1 MSDVASTL
9 IWWLLLQ
16 AMGWV
21 ALPLLFRLLRWLPD
35 RGYSVAK
42 PAGLL
47 LGNYVLWLLG
57 TLGWLRNTA
66 GGILL
71 AFGLVA
77 LLGAWVY
84 QRWNDGPT
92 LLGWIRAHR
101 WWVAAYEGVFLIA
114 LIAWAI
120 FRAHNPDLSST
131 EKPMEFAFTNAI
143 ARSPTFPP
151 PDPWLSGFTIS
162 YYYFGYVMM
171 STLAKLSGVG
181 SGVAFGLS
189 NALWFA
195 LTAAGAFGVV
205 ANLVAVSKRATRAA
219 IVGAGLLGALF
230 VPVLGNYE
238 APLDVAHTNG
248 VGAPEFWRWLDIL
261 EINTPPQTASGGEAR
276 WPFCDNCQHPRG
288 SWWFWRASRVVHD
301 YPPGSDRSDPAEHQE
316 LIDEFPFFSF
326 LLGDMHPHVLALPY
340 ALMSMALAF
349 NLFRMASEPETRGS
363 TSGNPAVGEP
373 VTSSSVPFQ
382 VSLRVAAYRR
392 WFWES
397 APTGLMYPIFLG
409 ALSFLN
415 TWDFPIHVFIVA
427 LAWGVGRWL
436 AARQTGSPAA
446 RQIGFDAL
454 VGLAA
459 CGLIGAAVYLP
470 FYIGFRSQAAGIRP
484 NLYNPTSWQQFV
496 VMFGPFLLI
505 GALFL
510 LTSLARLVKQRRVA
524 AGRLWLGV
532 LGGGAGIVVAAIV
545 LTAVFS
551 ALVLAVSGAERAR
564 LEEWLGSLE
573 AQGVNLGRMIVE
585 RVGDLSVPLLLG
597 VGIAAV
603 LVLVRVRAAGSRS
616 HALRPVE
623 PAEEAATPFALLL
636 FGVGA
641 LLALAVEFVFLADQF
656 GTRMNTV
663 FKLYYQTWAL
673 WGVASA
679 YAVYHLWQSSE
690 RLTSKARRATYAAV
704 LCASIAAGL
713 VYPLLAIPGKIDR
726 GLAPTLDAR
735 APTRQFAPDEV
746 AAIEWLEQNATGLPV
761 ILEAEGASFRAETSR
776 LAAWTGLPSV
786 LGWVGHEGQWRG
798 DYKDIS
804 PRQQD
809 IDRIYNTRDPA
820 DALQLLRKYNV
831 TYVYVGPNERARYA
845 PEGLAKF
852 DAVLERVFQQGS
864 STLYRLPAHSG
875 AG

>member
-1 MSDVASTL
+1 MSDAIAVL

-21 ALPLLFRLLRWLPD
+21 ALPLVFRLLRWLPD

-66 GGILL
+66 GGVLL
-71 AFGLVA
+71 AFGLAA
-77 LLGAWVY
+77 LFSAWVY
-84 QRWNDGPT
+84 QRWNDGPN
-92 LLGWIRAHR
+92 LLDWLRAHR
-101 WWVAAYEGVFLIA
+101 WWAIAYEAVFLIA
-114 LIAWAI
+114 FVAWAI

-143 ARSPTFPP
+143 ARSATFPP

-171 STLAKLSGVG
+171 STLMTLSGVA
-181 SGVAFGLS
+181 SGVAFSLS

-195 LTAAGAFGVV
+195 LTAAGAFGIV
-205 ANLVAVSKRATRAA
+205 ANLVAASKRATRAA
-219 IVGAGLLGALF
+219 IVSAGLLGALF

-248 VGAPEFWRWLDIL
+248 IGAPEFWRWLDIL
-261 EINTPPQTASGGEAR
+261 EINTPPQAVSGGEAR

-288 SWWFWRASRVVHD
+288 GWWFWRASRVVHD
-301 YPPGSDRSDPAEHQE
+301 YPPGSTRSDPAEYQE

-340 ALMSMALAF
+340 ALMSMALAL
-349 NLFRMASEPETRGS
+349 NLFRLAHGS
-363 TSGNPAVGEP
+363 TSEDPAAGEP
-373 VTSSSVPFQ
+373 ATSSSALFRA
-382 VSLRVAAYRR
+382 SLRAAAFKR
-392 WFWES
+392 WFWEF
-397 APTGLMYPIFLG
+397 APIGLMYPIFLG

-436 AARQTGSPAA
+436 AGRQAGSPPA
-446 RQIGFDAL
+446 RQIGWDAL
-454 VGLAA
+454 AALAA
-459 CGLIGAAVYLP
+459 CGLIGVAGYLP

-484 NLYNPTSWQQFV
+484 NLYNATQWQQFV

-505 GALFL
+505 GAMFL
-510 LTSLARLVKQRRVA
+510 LTLLARLVKQRRAA

-532 LGGGAGIVVAAIV
+532 LGGGAGIVAAAVV

-551 ALVLAVSGAERAR
+551 ALVLAVSSGERAR
-564 LEEWLGSLE
+564 LEEWLGSLD
-573 AQGVNLGRMIVE
+573 AQGINLSGMILGRL
-585 RVGDLSVPLLLG
+585 GDLSVPLLLG

-603 LVLVRVRAAGSRS
+603 VALVRLRAPGSRS
-616 HALRPVE
+616 HALRLAE
-623 PAEEAATPFALLL
+623 PAEEPATPFVLLL

-690 RLTSKARRATYAAV
+690 RLTSTPRRAAYAAILGV
-704 LCASIAAGL
+704 SIAAGL

-746 AAIEWLEQNATGLPV
+746 AAIEWLEENATGLPV
-761 ILEAEGASFRAETSR
+761 ILEADGASFRAETSR
-776 LAAWTGLPSV
+776 LSAWTGLPSV

-798 DYKDIS
+798 DYEDVS

-809 IDRIYNTRDPA
+809 IDRIYNTRDTA

-831 TYVYVGPNERARYA
+831 TYVYVGPNELARYA
-845 PEGLAKF
+845 PEGLTRL
-852 DAVLERVFQQGS
+852 DAALERVFQQGN
-864 STLYRLPAHSG
+864 STLYRVPAQSE